1 MYTSRMTTKI
11 IGVKEFRA
19 DIASYAQKALKGD
32 VRYIVMN
39 RNKPLFE
46 IKPFAE
52 NEGLEEV
59 FTDIQ
64 RAKNDLAKG
73 RVYSQDDILSEFA

>member
-1 MYTSRMTTKI
+1 MYTLNMTTKI

-19 DIASYAQKALKGD
+19 DIASYAQKARKGD
-32 VRYIVMN
+32 VRYIIMN

-52 NEGLEEV
+52 NEGLEEI

-64 RAKNDLAKG
+64 KAKQDLQKG
-73 RVYSQDDILSEFA
+73 KVYSQDDILKEFA